1 VKPFSIVRLTGLG
14 LLTLSALSAS
24 ATVRAEDAVQLETKT
39 PARGFEPALK
49 PLPAPPSKRQRPA
62 TPEEK
67 KVLDELLTRLV
78 NGASSERQPDV
89 TDLLEV
95 DDTLTAAIRDRI
107 DSEARSS
114 DRAAMKT
121 VLLDARKQFRQG
133 KKEQEAEDKAAAT
146 DDYLTML
153 LSRPHAS
160 SADWKRLVNVLAL
173 SRMCV
178 HLGTVEAVR
187 TLIHVYVRFDFLRID
202 TQLQLKALGDKSL
215 AGLIEA
221 THHPAPEV
229 AQWAKR
235 RLDFLGKAI
244 PSEAIAVNSPEVLA
258 DVLRAY
264 GYLRDPDAARLVV
277 SFANSERLLVREA
290 ARQSVASYGE
300 VANWQL
306 RDAYEQVTGDRPAR
320 EWSWERTARELFRQ
334 FDRTRLADVYQL
346 YDAGLTALQ
355 AGDLPA
361 MRQSFDKV
369 LARSPNFDPVDKLIE
384 GYFKYAEST
393 YQKEPD
399 TALTALARVERLT
412 QDEALRARV
421 QSLRLTIEASN
432 LAAKKIADQTLLRA
446 AIQLDPSNQA
456 AKSLLKDIEA
466 EPLSETTHFLRYLWP
481 ALLGV
486 LSLVFSAIVF
496 VRRPKPETK
505 PAT

>member
-1 VKPFSIVRLTGLG
+1 V
-14 LLTLSALSAS
+14 
-24 ATVRAEDAVQLETKT
+24 
-39 PARGFEPALK
+39 
-49 PLPAPPSKRQRPA
+49 
-62 TPEEK
+62 
-67 KVLDELLTRLV
+67 DE
-78 NGASSERQPDV
+78 
-89 TDLLEV
+89 
-95 DDTLTAAIRDRI
+95 TLTAAIRDRI
-107 DSEARSS
+107 DSEARSA

-121 VLLDARKQFRQG
+121 VLLDVRKQFRKGQ
-133 KKEQEAEDKAAAT
+133 KEQEAEEKGAAT

-153 LSRPHAS
+153 LSYPHTS
-160 SADWKRLVNVLAL
+160 SSDWKRLVNVLAL

-187 TLIHVYVRFDFLRID
+187 TLIHVYVRFEFLRID

-215 AGLIEA
+215 AALIEA

-244 PSEAIAVNSPEVLA
+244 PSEAIAVNSSEVLA

-264 GYLRDPDAARLVV
+264 GYLRDPDAARLVI

-306 RDAYEQVTGDRPAR
+306 RDAYEQVTGERPAR
-320 EWSWERTARELFRQ
+320 EWSWERTARELFRK

-346 YDAGLTALQ
+346 YDAGLTALER
-355 AGDLPA
+355 GDLPA

-369 LARSPNFDPVDKLIE
+369 LARSPNFEPVDKLVE
-384 GYFKYAEST
+384 GYFKYAESIQ
-393 YQKEPD
+393 QKDPD
-399 TALTALARVERLT
+399 AALTALARVVRLGT
-412 QDEALRARV
+412 DETLKARAE
-421 QSLRLTIEASN
+421 SIRLTIEATR
-432 LAAKKIADQTLLRA
+432 LAARRLADQTLLRA
-446 AIQLDPSNQA
+446 AIELDAQNHA
-456 AKSLLKDIEA
+456 AKTLLKDIEG

-481 ALLGV
+481 ALLGA

-496 VRRPKPETK
+496 WRRPKPEPEAKAEPK
-505 PAT
+505 PAS